1 MKLEEFEDA
10 IDNKT
15 TELKELRKQLKHA
28 YKENERHFADNGQT
42 SISIDI
48 KINELKKKMGG
59 LKEA

>member
-1 MKLEEFEDA
+1 MKDLGF
-10 IDNKT
+10 K
-15 TELKELRKQLKHA
+15 ELKEQLLNA

-59 LKEA
+59 LNED